1 MSKKVESHDNIE
13 YKRALDNAVDSK
25 VKIVDEVKK
34 SFIAYAMAVNV
45 SRAIPDVRDGLKPVH
60 RRILYAMN
68 DMGNTYDKPT
78 KKCARIVGEVLG
90 KYHPHGDSAVY
101 DALVRLAQDFTIRCP
116 LIDGQGNFGSVDG
129 DPAAAQR
136 YTEARL
142 SRIAG
147 ELLRDIDKETVDF
160 GPNFDDT
167 LKQPLVLPA
176 RYPNLLVNGADG
188 IAVGMA
194 TNIPP
199 HNLGEVIDATLAQ
212 LHDPNITL
220 EELMK
225 YLPSP
230 DFPTGGVLMGMGGV
244 KLAYRTGRG
253 SIIIRAKTEIEEY
266 NDGARSRIIVTELPY
281 QVNKANLVKNIVSQI
296 HEKKLEG
303 ISDVKEESDRHGM
316 RIVIEIKKDA
326 NAQVVLNSLFKQTQ
340 LQISYGII
348 MLALSHGEP
357 KIMGLKE
364 VLGDYIEHQKEV
376 IVRRTRYDLEKAR
389 ERHHIVSGLVIA
401 LDNIDRVVEIIKKS
415 ADRNVAMEQLMANF
429 LLSERQAAA
438 ILDMRLAR
446 LTSLEVES
454 LHAELKSL
462 EQLIQELESIL
473 NTPSKVVDIISNEM
487 TEIKEKFNEPRRTE
501 VSYDYDGDI
510 NIADLIEKEDVVIS
524 MTHFGYIK
532 RLPVAEYKAQHRGGR
547 GVTAH
552 KPKEEDFVENMF
564 VTNTHDDL
572 LFFTNKGKVYCA
584 KAYEIPEAQKAARG
598 RAIVNLLQLS
608 EGEKVTAVIPRREG
622 ADGYLFMATRNA
634 LVKKT
639 DLSEFD
645 SIRKV
650 GKIAITLT
658 EGDELVGVDHT
669 TGSNE
674 IIIASS
680 AGKCIRF
687 SEEEV
692 RPMGRDAQGVR
703 SMKISDDDFIVDMAV
718 VRDGLEAITV
728 SQNGFGKRSDVS
740 DYRLQSR
747 AGKGIKAGVFNDKT
761 GRLVNLKLVNPDDD
775 IMIISDTGVVI
786 RVAARDISKIGRDTL
801 GVRIMKFKNADEKV
815 VCVTAT
821 PAESDD
827 IDGTGE
833 E

>member
-1 MSKKVESHDNIE
+1 MAKKVESHDNIE
-13 YKRALDNAVDSK
+13 YKLALERTTDTK
-25 VKIVDEVKK
+25 IKIVDEVKK
-34 SFIAYAMAVNV
+34 SFISYAMAVNV

-142 SRIAG
+142 SKIAG
-147 ELLRDIDKETVDF
+147 ELLRDIDKETVNF

-212 LHDPNITL
+212 LKDPEVTL

-225 YLPSP
+225 LMPAP

-244 KLAYRTGRG
+244 KLAYKTGRG

-266 NDGARSRIIVTELPY
+266 AEGSRSRIVVTELPY
-281 QVNKANLVKNIVSQI
+281 QVNKANLVKAIVAQV

-316 RIVIEIKKDA
+316 RIVIEVKKDA
-326 NAQVVLNSLFKQTQ
+326 NAQVVLNALFKQTQ

-348 MLALSHGEP
+348 MLALSNGEP

-364 VLGDYIEHQKEV
+364 VLGNYIDHQKEV
-376 IVRRTRYDLEKAR
+376 ILRRTRYDLEKAE
-389 ERHHIVSGLVIA
+389 ERHHIVTGLVIA

-415 ADRNVAMEQLMANF
+415 TDRADAMEQLIANF
-429 LLSERQAAA
+429 FLTERQAGA
-438 ILDMRLAR
+438 ILDMRLVR

-454 LHAELKSL
+454 LKEELRRLEEEIAELK
-462 EQLIQELESIL
+462 SIL
-473 NTPSKVVDIISNEM
+473 NTPSKVVDIISAEM
-487 TEIKEKFNEPRRTE
+487 SEIKEKFNESRRTE

-510 NIADLIEKEDVVIS
+510 AIADLIEKEDVVIS
-524 MTHFGYIK
+524 MTHFGYVK

-572 LFFTNKGKVYCA
+572 LFFTNMGKVYCA
-584 KAYEIPEAQKAARG
+584 KAYEIPEAQKTARG
-598 RAIVNLLQLS
+598 RAIVNLLQLN
-608 EGEKVTAVIPRREG
+608 EGEKVTAIIPRKEG
-622 ADGYLFMATRNA
+622 ASGYLFMATRNG

-639 DLSEFD
+639 SLKDFE

-658 EGDELVGVDHT
+658 DEDELVGVSQTVGYD
-669 TGSNE
+669 E
-674 IIIASS
+674 IIMASS

-692 RPMGRDAQGVR
+692 RPMGREAQGVR
-703 SMKISDDDFIVDMAV
+703 SMKLAKDDFIVDMAV
-718 VRDGLEAITV
+718 VKQGMEIITI
-728 SQNGFGKRSDVS
+728 SQNGYGKRSDVI
-740 DYRLQSR
+740 DYRLQAR
-747 AGKGIKAGVFNDKT
+747 AGKGIKAGVFNNKT
-761 GRLVNLKLVNPDDD
+761 GRLVNLKLVSPEDDV
-775 IMIISDTGVVI
+775 MIISASGVVI
-786 RVAARDISKIGRDTL
+786 RMAAKDISKIGRDTQ
-801 GVRIMKFKNADEKV
+801 GVRVMKFKSADEKV
-815 VCVTAT
+815 VCVANT
-821 PAESDD
+821 PPEAEEIS
-827 IDGTGE
+827 E
-833 E
+833 

>member
-1 MSKKVESHDNIE
+1 MAKKVESHDNIE
-13 YKRALDNAVDSK
+13 YQRALERTNDTK
-25 VKIVDEVKK
+25 IKIVDEVKK

-142 SRIAG
+142 SKIAG

-212 LHDPNITL
+212 LHNPDISL

-225 YLPSP
+225 FLPSP

-244 KLAYRTGRG
+244 KLAYKTGRG

-266 NDGARSRIIVTELPY
+266 NEGTRSRIVVTELPY
-281 QVNKANLVKNIVSQI
+281 QVNKANLVKNIVAQV

-316 RIVIEIKKDA
+316 RIVIEVKKDA
-326 NAQVVLNSLFKQTQ
+326 NAQVVLNALFKQTQ

-357 KIMGLKE
+357 KIMGLKD
-364 VLGDYIEHQKEV
+364 VLGNYIEHQKEV
-376 IVRRTRYDLEKAR
+376 ILRRTRYDLEKAE
-389 ERHHIVSGLVIA
+389 ERHHIVTGLVIA

-415 ADRNVAMEQLMANF
+415 ADRVDAMEQLIANF
-429 LLSERQAAA
+429 FLTERQAGA
-438 ILDMRLAR
+438 ILDMRLVR

-454 LHAELKSL
+454 LREELRRLEQEIAELK
-462 EQLIQELESIL
+462 SIL

-487 TEIKEKFNEPRRTE
+487 GEIKEKFNEPRRTE

-510 NIADLIEKEDVVIS
+510 AIADLIEKEDVVIS
-524 MTHFGYIK
+524 MTHFGYVK

-572 LFFTNKGKVYCA
+572 LFFTNKGKVYCS
-584 KAYEIPEAQKAARG
+584 KAFEIPEAQKTARG

-608 EGEKVTAVIPRREG
+608 EGEKVTAIIPRKEG
-622 ADGYLFMATRNA
+622 AKGYLFMATRA
-634 LVKKT
+634 GLVKKT
-639 DLSEFD
+639 DMKDFD

-658 EGDELVGVDHT
+658 EGDELVGVSQTVGYD
-669 TGSNE
+669 E
-674 IIIASS
+674 ILIASS

-692 RPMGRDAQGVR
+692 RPMGREAQGVR
-703 SMKISDDDFIVDMAV
+703 SMKIDNDDFIVDMAV
-718 VRDGLEAITV
+718 VRNGMEVITI
-728 SQNGFGKRSDVS
+728 SQNGFGKRSDII
-740 DYRLQSR
+740 DYRLQAR
-747 AGKGIKAGVFNDKT
+747 AGKGIKAGVFNSKT

-775 IMIISDTGVVI
+775 VMIISASGVVI
-786 RVAARDISKIGRDTL
+786 RIAAKDISKIGRDTQ
-801 GVRIMKFKNADEKV
+801 GVRVMKFKSAEEKV
-815 VCVTAT
+815 VCVANT
-821 PAESDD
+821 PHEAEEISD
-827 IDGTGE
+827 E

>member
-1 MSKKVESHDNIE
+1 MAKKIESQDNIE
-13 YKRALDNAVDSK
+13 YKRALENSNDTK
-25 VKIVDEVKK
+25 IKIVDEVKK
-34 SFIAYAMAVNV
+34 SFISYAMAVNV

-60 RRILYAMN
+60 RRILYAMH

-142 SRIAG
+142 SKIAG

-212 LHDPNITL
+212 LHDPDVPL

-225 YLPSP
+225 LMPAP
-230 DFPTGGVLMGMGGV
+230 DFPTGGVLMGIGGA
-244 KLAYRTGRG
+244 KLAYKTGRG
-253 SIIIRAKTEIEEY
+253 SIIIRAKTEIEEF
-266 NDGARSRIIVTELPY
+266 NDGTRSRIIVTELPY
-281 QVNKANLVKNIVSQI
+281 QVNKANLVKAIVAQV

-303 ISDVKEESDRHGM
+303 IADVKEESDRHGM
-316 RIVIEIKKDA
+316 RIVIDVKKDA
-326 NAQVVLNSLFKQTQ
+326 NAQVVLNALFKQTQ

-348 MLALSHGEP
+348 MLALSKGEP

-364 VLGDYIEHQKEV
+364 VLGNYIDHQKEV
-376 IVRRTRYDLEKAR
+376 ILRRTKYDLERAE

-415 ADRNVAMEQLMANF
+415 KDRADAMEQLTSNF
-429 LLSERQAAA
+429 VLSERQAGA
-438 ILDMRLAR
+438 ILDMRLVR

-454 LHAELKSL
+454 LHEELHRLELEIAELKSII
-462 EQLIQELESIL
+462 E
-473 NTPSKVVDIISNEM
+473 TPSKVVDIISNEM
-487 TEIKEKFNEPRRTE
+487 SEIKEKFNEPRRTE

-510 NIADLIEKEDVVIS
+510 AIADLIEKEDVVIS
-524 MTHFGYIK
+524 MTHFGYVK
-532 RLPVAEYKAQHRGGR
+532 RLPVVEYKAQHRGGR

-552 KPKEEDFVENMF
+552 KPKEEDFVESMF

-572 LFFTNKGKVYCA
+572 LFFTSMGKVYCA
-584 KAYEIPEAQKAARG
+584 KAYEIPEAQKTARG

-608 EGEKVTAVIPRREG
+608 EGEKVTAIIPRKENSE
-622 ADGYLFMATRNA
+622 GYLFMATKYG

-639 DLSEFD
+639 SLRDFD
-645 SIRKV
+645 SIRRV

-658 EGDELVGVDHT
+658 EGDELVGVSLT
-669 TGSNE
+669 TGNDE
-674 IIIASS
+674 ILVASS
-680 AGKCIRF
+680 QGKCIRF
-687 SEEEV
+687 AEDEV
-692 RPMGRDAQGVR
+692 RPMGREAQGVR
-703 SMKISDDDFIVDMAV
+703 SMNLAQDDFIVDMAV
-718 VRDGLEAITV
+718 IREGMEVITI
-728 SQNGFGKRSDVS
+728 SENGYGKRSDVA
-740 DYRLQSR
+740 DYRLQAR
-747 AGKGIKAGVFNDKT
+747 AGKGIKAGVFNAKT
-761 GRLVNLKLVNPDDD
+761 GKLVNLKLVNPDDD
-775 IMIISDTGVVI
+775 IMIISASGVVI
-786 RVAARDISKIGRDTL
+786 RMATQSISKIGRDTL
-801 GVRIMKFKNADEKV
+801 GVRVMKFKSTEEKV
-815 VCVTAT
+815 VCVANT
-821 PAESDD
+821 PAEAEDVDD
-827 IDGTGE
+827 E
-833 E
+833 

>member
-1 MSKKVESHDNIE
+1 MAKKIESQDNIE
-13 YKRALDNAVDSK
+13 YKRALENSNDTK
-25 VKIVDEVKK
+25 IKIVDEVKK
-34 SFIAYAMAVNV
+34 SFISYAMAVNV

-60 RRILYAMN
+60 RRILYAMH

-101 DALVRLAQDFTIRCP
+101 DALVRLSQDFTIRCP

-142 SRIAG
+142 SKIAG

-212 LHDPNITL
+212 LHDPDVPL

-225 YLPSP
+225 LMPAP
-230 DFPTGGVLMGMGGV
+230 DFPTGGVLMGIGGA
-244 KLAYRTGRG
+244 KLAYKTGRG
-253 SIIIRAKTEIEEY
+253 SIIIRAKTEIEEF
-266 NDGARSRIIVTELPY
+266 NDGTRSRIIVTELPY
-281 QVNKANLVKNIVSQI
+281 QVNKANLVKAIVAQV

-303 ISDVKEESDRHGM
+303 IADVKEESDRHGM
-316 RIVIEIKKDA
+316 RIVIDVKKDA
-326 NAQVVLNSLFKQTQ
+326 NAQVVLNALFKQTQ

-348 MLALSHGEP
+348 MLALSKGEP

-364 VLGDYIEHQKEV
+364 VLGNYIDHQKEV
-376 IVRRTRYDLEKAR
+376 ILRRTQYDLERAE

-415 ADRNVAMEQLMANF
+415 KDRADAMEQLTSNF
-429 LLSERQAAA
+429 VLSERQAGA
-438 ILDMRLAR
+438 ILDMRLVR

-454 LHAELKSL
+454 LHEELRRLELEIAELKSII
-462 EQLIQELESIL
+462 E
-473 NTPSKVVDIISNEM
+473 TPSKVVDIISNEM
-487 TEIKEKFNEPRRTE
+487 SEIKERFNEPRRTE

-510 NIADLIEKEDVVIS
+510 AIADLIEKEDVVIS
-524 MTHFGYIK
+524 MTHFGYVK
-532 RLPVAEYKAQHRGGR
+532 RLPVVEYKAQHRGGR

-552 KPKEEDFVENMF
+552 KPKEEDFVESMF

-572 LFFTNKGKVYCA
+572 LFFTSMGKVYCA
-584 KAYEIPEAQKAARG
+584 KAYEIPEAQKTARG

-608 EGEKVTAVIPRREG
+608 EGEKVTAIIPRKENSE
-622 ADGYLFMATRNA
+622 GYLFMATKYG

-639 DLSEFD
+639 SLRDFD
-645 SIRKV
+645 SIRRV

-658 EGDELVGVDHT
+658 EGDELVGVSLT
-669 TGSNE
+669 TGNDE
-674 IIIASS
+674 ILVASS
-680 AGKCIRF
+680 QGKCIRF
-687 SEEEV
+687 AEDEV
-692 RPMGRDAQGVR
+692 RPMGREAQGVR
-703 SMKISDDDFIVDMAV
+703 SMNLAQDDFIVDMAV
-718 VRDGLEAITV
+718 IKEGMEVITI
-728 SQNGFGKRSDVS
+728 SENGYGKRSDVA
-740 DYRLQSR
+740 DYRLQAR
-747 AGKGIKAGVFNDKT
+747 AGKGIKAGVFNAKT
-761 GRLVNLKLVNPDDD
+761 GKLVNLKLVNPEDD
-775 IMIISDTGVVI
+775 IMIISASGVVI
-786 RVAARDISKIGRDTL
+786 RMATQSISKIGRDTL
-801 GVRIMKFKNADEKV
+801 GVRVMKFKSTEEKV
-815 VCVTAT
+815 VCVANT
-821 PAESDD
+821 PPEAED
-827 IDGTGE
+827 IDDE
-833 E
+833 